1 MNVCRKKGRLSFF
14 IRAEIEPK
22 NRSGV
27 NSLQYDPYTDRL
39 FTAGRDSVIRV
50 WNTKRPSDP
59 LVHTME
65 HHADWVTDIVL
76 CCGGKNLISASNDT
90 TVKVWNA
97 TKGFCMSTLGTH
109 KDYVRVLAYAQH
121 REEVASA
128 GLDGAIFLWDIRTL
142 TALTPTN
149 NTVETRPL
157 TTNDES
163 TYSLAMN
170 SSGTVIVAGG
180 PHKRISVWDP
190 RSRSKPFD
198 LRSHTD
204 SVRALVVRANGE
216 EIISGSSDGT
226 IKIWSL
232 GMQRCTDTI
241 RIHSESVFT
250 LQVNNNWSTVYS
262 AGKDRKIWAT
272 DLHNPCHSTLIGEE
286 TDPILKLLLHEGQ
299 SQSFLWSATCNTNVS
314 RWPIKHPAGASTR
327 STVGDH
333 RHYSN
338 YSENNAYTDYASSAD
353 KSIRMSKC
361 SEFLSN
367 PLSVS
372 LSSNNNGLINVLN
385 HDKDNDLSTDSNYN
399 EQDNPSYMKPDFII
413 KGGSPIVQ
421 FHICPEKRFI
431 LTKDNEGVV
440 AVYDVLKA
448 SMNECLG
455 VVSFEEEIKKREKL
469 IYVPNWFIVDLKCG
483 MPIIHLDEGDC
494 LSAYINASDAGLL
507 NEFNDSNFGYD
518 TKINYGFILLRS
530 LFTRRLAAASSN
542 NNNNSDNARSDLN
555 TDQILEIPGHTPIIL
570 SDGSGRP
577 LDRLL
582 ARDASSFS
590 VRLRRCS
597 PEPKWIM
604 EVVES
609 CKLPKPVRIAFCL
622 VPAVIEIDNQ
632 GQRRIVPMNS
642 LKRDSLA
649 ANDVLLI
656 RKVMEH
662 VFQRL
667 YKLADTLTIN
677 GSLSNP
683 PSPRSPGQNDETGQV
698 IPSKSSS
705 SMPSNYCATSDPQTP
720 AMAPLS
726 LPPETLQVDLAKIIA
741 TASSD
746 DPNPENVIEIWCGD
760 QCLDPNMNLR
770 SARHFYWKQS
780 GDLVLSYL
788 VTKENSG
795 ANNSTGITDDN
806 ISNHNSTSTFL
817 INNLHNTKMSSL
829 KEDAVSDSN
838 NNRTVDD
845 RNTDEHRLVVTSV
858 ASMMNMH

>member
-1 MNVCRKKGRLSFF
+1 MNACRKKGRLSFF

-27 NSLQYDPYTDRL
+27 NSLQYDPCTNRL

-50 WNTKRPSDP
+50 WNTKKPSDP

-170 SSGTVIVAGG
+170 PSGTVIVAGG
-180 PHKRISVWDP
+180 PYKRISVWDP

-216 EIISGSSDGT
+216 EIVSGSSDGT

-286 TDPILKLLLHEGQ
+286 TDPILKLLLQEGQ

-314 RWPIKHPAGASTR
+314 RWPIKNPAGSCTQ

-333 RHYSN
+333 KHYSN
-338 YSENNAYTDYASSAD
+338 HSENNTYTDYASSAD
-353 KSIRMSKC
+353 KSIRMSKG

-372 LSSNNNGLINVLN
+372 LPSNNNGLLSVLN
-385 HDKDNDLSTDSNYN
+385 HDEDNDLSTDSNNN
-399 EQDNPSYMKPDFII
+399 EQHNPSSMKPDFVI

-507 NEFNDSNFGYD
+507 NEFNDSNFSYD

-542 NNNNSDNARSDLN
+542 SNNNNLDNARSDLN
-555 TDQILEIPGHTPIIL
+555 TDQTLEIPGHTPIIL

-590 VRLRRCS
+590 VRLRRCN

-632 GQRRIVPMNS
+632 GQRRVVPMNS

-683 PSPRSPGQNDETGQV
+683 PSPRSPGQNDETGQA
-698 IPSKSSS
+698 IPPKSSS
-705 SMPSNYCATSDPQTP
+705 SIPSNCCTTSDPQTP

-746 DPNPENVIEIWCGD
+746 DPNPENIIEIWCGD

-795 ANNSTGITDDN
+795 ANNSTNIADDN
-806 ISNHNSTSTFL
+806 SGNHNSTSTFL
-817 INNLHNTKMSSL
+817 INNLHNTTMSRL
-829 KEDAVSDSN
+829 KEDGVSDSN
-838 NNRTVDD
+838 DSRSIDD
-845 RNTDEHRLVVTSV
+845 INADEH
-858 ASMMNMH
+858 